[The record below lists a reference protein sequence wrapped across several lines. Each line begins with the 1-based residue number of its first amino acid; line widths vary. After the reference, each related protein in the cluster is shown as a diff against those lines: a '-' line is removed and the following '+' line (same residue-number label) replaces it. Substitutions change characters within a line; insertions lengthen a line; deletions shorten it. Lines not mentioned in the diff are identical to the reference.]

1 MPKLPVVTGDEVIK
15 ALTRIGF
22 QSIRQKGSH
31 LRLKHEDG
39 RVVTVPVHGGKLSG
53 KDYS

>member
-1 MPKLPVVTGDEVIK
+1 MSKLPILTGDEVIK

-31 LRLKHEDG
+31 LCLKPEDG
-39 RVVTVPVHGGKLSG
+39 RVVTVPVTQE
-53 KDYS
+53 